1 MNKWFSKDEAGKN
14 GLYIPILI
22 YLLGLIILL
31 PICIVFIKTVPPGV
45 AVLGVCITYSSI
57 VYAIFQKRKLK
68 KEKAGRDISEARL
81 KECAVLFQAIFEQAT
96 IGICVS
102 RNDEYYMIDSINQPS
117 INPMFEKL
125 TGRSREEFTAMGWT
139 KVTHPEDLDEDLKKF
154 ELLRKGELDAYEM
167 EKRYIRPDGSFSW
180 VNMMVSRLKL
190 ENSPDFYHL
199 CLAIDINKEK
209 EIEQELHQSER
220 SKSAFL
226 ESLPGMV
233 YRCNYDRDWT
243 MLYVSRGCIELTG
256 YEPESILHNQELSF
270 NDIILPQYRDYLWDK
285 WREILKGETQL
296 KEEYEIRTASGEIKW
311 VYEQGQPVYDAQ
323 HNIIALEGLIIDIT
337 KQKEQEL
344 KLKYISE
351 HNGLSGLYNRRYFE
365 AIMQVECNYPEP
377 VDKALILVNIRRFN
391 MINITYGYYQGE
403 KLIQALANMLAGIC
417 KEAYQLFHISTDRFI
432 ILVKDYHS
440 REELSALCEVILQHA
455 QDIQVINNLQINMG
469 ILEFKDIKPD
479 ADSILKFASI
489 AAENADRNQMR
500 EYCFFNHEME
510 DRIIYKEIIKEELA
524 EISVSEQD
532 GGLFLVYQPIID
544 LKTDKIYGFEALAR
558 LYSDRLGWVSPNVF
572 IPIAEEEGLIVSL
585 GNKIMRLALDFL
597 RQLELKGL
605 ADITLSFNVSAV
617 QLLREDFVD
626 TLDRFIK
633 EACVNPDSLNIEL
646 TETVFSNDYQEINRI
661 LDQISERSIKVS
673 IDDFGTGYSS
683 LARERELNIDCLK
696 IDKYFIDKLL
706 SLDGKESIVGDIIS
720 MAHKLGHYVVAEGIE
735 YESQKRYLAEHD
747 CDYMQGYLFSKPLSP
762 EGAMELLFQTNFAYR
777 G

>member
-1 MNKWFSKDEAGKN
+1 MNKWLSKDEDGKK
-14 GLYIPILI
+14 GLLIPILI

-31 PICIVFIKTVPPGV
+31 SICIAFVKTVRSGIV
-45 AVLGVCITYSSI
+45 TLGLCFTYSI
-57 VYAIFQKRKLK
+57 ILYAIFQNRQLK
-68 KEKAGRDISEARL
+68 KEKARRDISEAKL
-81 KECAVLFQAIFEQAT
+81 KECATLFQAIFEQAT
-96 IGICVS
+96 IGISVA
-102 RNDEYYMIDSINQPS
+102 RNDEYYMIDSIGQPS

-125 TGRSREEFTAMGWT
+125 TGRNREEFAAMKWRN
-139 KVTHPEDLDEDLKKF
+139 VTHPEDLEGDLKQF
-154 ELLRKGELDAYEM
+154 EQLRNGEIDSYGL
-167 EKRYIRPDGSFSW
+167 EKRYIKPDGSLSW

-190 ENSPDFYHL
+190 EDSTDFYHL

-220 SKSAFL
+220 HKSAFL
-226 ESLPGMV
+226 ENLPGMA

-243 MLYVSRGCIELTG
+243 MQYVSRGCIELTG
-256 YEPESILHNQELSF
+256 YKPESILNSRELSF
-270 NDIILPQYRDYLWDK
+270 NDIILPRYRDYLWDK
-285 WREILKGETQL
+285 WNLILKEEKQL
-296 KEEYEIRTASGEIKW
+296 KEEYEIQTASGEIKW
-311 VYEQGQPVYDAQ
+311 VYEQGQPVYDEK
-323 HNIIALEGLIIDIT
+323 HNVIALEGLIIDIT

-344 KLKYISE
+344 RLKYISE

-365 AIMQVECNYPEP
+365 AVMQVECNDPEP
-377 VDKALILVNIRRFN
+377 INKALILVNIRRFN

-403 KLIQALANMLAGIC
+403 RLIQALANMLAGIC

-432 ILVKDYHS
+432 ILVKDYHD
-440 REELSALCEVILQHA
+440 REELTSLCDTILQHA
-455 QDIQVINNLQINMG
+455 QDVQVINNLQINMG
-469 ILEFKDIKPD
+469 ILEFKDIKAD

-489 AAENADRNQMR
+489 AAENADKNQMR
-500 EYCFFNHEME
+500 EYCFFNKEME
-510 DRIIYKEIIKEELA
+510 ERIIYKEIIKEELA
-524 EISVSEQD
+524 EISASEQD

-558 LYSDRLGWVSPNVF
+558 LYSDRLGWVPPNIF
-572 IPIAEEEGLIVSL
+572 IPIAEEEGLIVPL
-585 GNKIMRLALDFL
+585 GNKIMRLALGFL
-597 RQLELKGL
+597 KELELKGL

-633 EACVNPDSLNIEL
+633 ESCVNPDNLNIEL

-696 IDKYFIDKLL
+696 IDKYFMDKFL

-735 YESQKRYLAEHD
+735 HENQKQYLTEHG

-762 EGAMELLFQTNFAYR
+762 EGAVELLFQTNFAYR
-777 G
+777 S